1 MNCKLAVSLPA
12 FVLAACLSA
21 VLAASAPLPA
31 QPPTAPTNP
40 SALPAMPAISVANHI
55 LGLEERRFAAMM
67 SRDVQA
73 LRRMLADDLTYTH
86 SSGQLE
92 TKEQLIESIASG
104 AFQYL
109 AILPEGA
116 LDVRVYGDAA
126 VVTGKGTFRVRA
138 GGEERSLK
146 LRFTDV
152 YIVRGDVWQMVAWQS
167 TRLPD

>member
-1 MNCKLAVSLPA
+1 MNRKLAVPLPA
-12 FVLAACLSA
+12 LFLAACLSVA
-21 VLAASAPLPA
+21 GSLPA
-31 QPPTAPTNP
+31 QPAAPAAPAAITAKIR
-40 SALPAMPAISVANHI
+40 S
-55 LGLEERRFAAMM
+55 LEESRFAAML
-67 SRDVQA
+67 SRDVPA
-73 LRRMLADDLTYTH
+73 LRRILADDLTYTH

-92 TKEQLIESIASG
+92 SKEQLIESIASG

-152 YIVRGDVWQMVAWQS
+152 YVLRDGRWQMVAWQS

>member
-1 MNCKLAVSLPA
+1 MNRKLVRSLPA
-12 FVLAACLSA
+12 LVLAACLSA
-21 VLAASAPLPA
+21 SIPLSA
-31 QPPTAPTNP
+31 QPAAP
-40 SALPAMPAISVANHI
+40 APAAAVVARI
-55 LGLEERRFAAMM
+55 RSLEESRFAAML
-67 SRDVQA
+67 SRDVAA
-73 LRRMLADDLTYTH
+73 LRRILADDLTYTH

-92 TKEQLIESIASG
+92 SKEQFLDSIASG

-116 LDVRVYGDAA
+116 LDVRVYGDTA
-126 VVTGKGTFRVRA
+126 VVTGKGTFRVKA

-152 YIVRGDVWQMVAWQS
+152 YISRDGVWQMVAWQS

>member
-1 MNCKLAVSLPA
+1 MNRKLVPSMPA
-12 FVLAACLSA
+12 LVLAAGLSA

-31 QPPTAPTNP
+31 QPPATLPTA
-40 SALPAMPAISVANHI
+40 SVENHI
-55 LGLEERRFAAMM
+55 LQLEERRFAAMM
-67 SRDVQA
+67 SRDTQA
-73 LRRMLADDLTYTH
+73 LRRILADELTYTH

-92 TKEQLIESIASG
+92 TKEQLLESIASG

-109 AILPEGA
+109 AILPEGKP
-116 LDVRVYGDAA
+116 DVRVYGDVA

-152 YIVRGDVWQMVAWQS
+152 YVARGDSWQMVAWQS

>member
-1 MNCKLAVSLPA
+1 MNRKLAVPLP
-12 FVLAACLSA
+12 VLFFLF
-21 VLAASAPLPA
+21 LAASLSVAGPLPA
-31 QPPTAPTNP
+31 QPTAPP
-40 SALPAMPAISVANHI
+40 SAAPPAPPAITAITAKIRS
-55 LGLEERRFAAMM
+55 LEESRFAAML
-67 SRDVQA
+67 SRDAPA
-73 LRRMLADDLTYTH
+73 LRRILADDLTYTH

-92 TKEQLIESIASG
+92 SKEQFIESIASG

-152 YIVRGDVWQMVAWQS
+152 YVARSGVWQMVAWQS